1 MYCLSISSQHVRFY
15 SFDVSNDSLLYMVK
29 NMFEKKYVISKA
41 SAKNITFK
49 VIQVRGFKAFL
60 KKIKV
65 NASNS

>member
-1 MYCLSISSQHVRFY
+1 
-15 SFDVSNDSLLYMVK
+15 
-29 NMFEKKYVISKA
+29 MFEKKYVISKA